1 MSTKKVLAVILS
13 LAMVFAM
20 AACATETKPAET
32 PAAEAPAA
40 EAPATEAPAT
50 EEPAAPA
57 EDMYIAVISKGFQ
70 HQFWQVVKQGADDAA
85 KEYGV
90 TVTFDGPPSESDI
103 GIQVDM
109 LKAAMAKEPA
119 AIALA
124 ALSTD
129 SVMEELNTAK
139 NNGIPVIGFDS
150 GVPNAPEGSIYATA
164 STDNKAAA
172 AIAAEHLFGNADFTA
187 KLAAATPEAPIVVCV
202 LSQDATSESV
212 VNRTLGFTEKLEELV
227 GADNVAI
234 AGHDKYAKANDKA
247 KLLIQVSVPATTAN
261 TDLKA
266 AAEALLSM
274 DNVAAIYGSNESAAG
289 GILAAS
295 NDGNDFNKETGK
307 FKDILAIGFD
317 AGKVQRTAVENGWFY
332 GSITQD
338 PYSIGYKAVELA
350 VKAAKGEIQATN
362 EIVDTGA
369 KWYDS
374 TNVNE
379 PGITELV
386 YE

>member
-1 MSTKKVLAVILS
+1 MKKILALM
-13 LAMVFAM
+13 LALVMIFGVT
-20 AACATETKPAET
+20 ACTQEKPAET
-32 PAAEAPAA
+32 PSTEAPAESPAEAPAETPA
-40 EAPATEAPAT
+40 ETPATDDA
-50 EEPAAPA
+50 
-57 EDMYIAVISKGFQ
+57 MYIAVISKGFQ
-70 HQFWQVVKQGADDAA
+70 HQFWQVVNQGAQDAA
-85 KEYGV
+85 NDLGV
-90 TVTFDGPPSESDI
+90 TITFDGPPSESDI

-109 LKAAMAKEPA
+109 LKAAMAKEPD

-129 SVMEELNTAK
+129 SVMEELNTCMQK
-139 NNGIPVIGFDS
+139 SIPVVGFDS

-172 AIAAEHLFGNADFTA
+172 AIAAEHLMMSEDFKA
-187 KLAAATPEAPIVVCV
+187 KVEAATPEAPVVVGV

-212 VNRTLGFTEKLEELV
+212 VSRTVGFIDKLVEIV
-227 GADNVAI
+227 GTDNVKVQ
-234 AGHDKYAKANDKA
+234 GHDKYAKDATTPKVI
-247 KLLIQVSVPATTAN
+247 IQVSVPATTAN

-266 AAEALLSM
+266 AAESLLAT
-274 DNVAAIYGSNESAAG
+274 DGVAAVYGSNEAAAG

-307 FKDILAIGFD
+307 FKDILAMGFD
-317 AGKVQRTAVENGWFY
+317 AGKTQRVAVENGWFY

-338 PYSIGYKAVELA
+338 PYSIGYNAVELA